1 MTCCGEESD
10 GNGLPKE
17 SLKVQK
23 QGFTD
28 IPCCLIFLVF
38 VGGMGYI
45 AAHAF
50 INGDIYRLYYGYDSY
65 GNTCGRKNSKIE
77 SLQKFNISN
86 NGRDMTDKTKVFFL
100 DIKNFKS
107 AISLCVKKCPES
119 TLSSNKDIKNFA
131 EKADSN
137 LCTYETD
144 VDEYESQANGKLG
157 PCPSLPVLAST
168 SILSRCVPD
177 LLKAKKTLDQANRTR
192 LGNVLTEYFSEV
204 SEFLRESVLD
214 FVKKWKE
221 VLIVCA
227 ITIVLAF
234 IFVFILRFI
243 ASVVAYLSM
252 IIAVVGAIAGTL
264 FVWWKFYDII
274 KREEKLKDYSIPF
287 INLDVSNKKVFLGLG
302 IFFSICTI
310 ILILI
315 VVVMFKRIRLVA
327 ALFHEAGKVFMNT
340 PTLLFQPVWTLLVLG
355 VYLLFWAMSMA
366 FLVSS
371 EPPKYRNDTMT
382 VEFKRDTKLTI
393 FYAYYFV
400 ALIWICEFIIA
411 CQQMVVAGTV
421 TDWYFDR
428 EKEFATFR
436 VLRSTKNL
444 ILFHLG
450 SVAFGSFIIL
460 LVKLPRAILMYID
473 QKTRGKKTKCAEF
486 MLKCCQCCL
495 WCLEKALKFLN
506 ENAYTIITIRKTNF
520 CKSACIA
527 LKIIASNILRVSA
540 INCVGNFI
548 LFLGKIGITAIG
560 VGVTI
565 VWLKFVR
572 GVDVGSRDDLELW
585 GIPVV
590 FMCVFSFLIAHC
602 FLSVYDMVIDSLLLC
617 FCEDM
622 RINDGSEEKPYFM
635 NKSLLVG
642 TFLDLSF
649 FFQPKIVFSKDNN
662 YRSITNLIEIA
673 SR

>member
-252 IIAVVGAIAGTL
+252 IIAVVGAI
-264 FVWWKFYDII
+264 
-274 KREEKLKDYSIPF
+274 
-287 INLDVSNKKVFLGLG
+287 
-302 IFFSICTI
+302 
-310 ILILI
+310 

-473 QKTRGKKTKCAEF
+473 QK
-486 MLKCCQCCL
+486 
-495 WCLEKALKFLN
+495 
-506 ENAYTIITIRKTNF
+506 
-520 CKSACIA
+520 
-527 LKIIASNILRVSA
+527 VSA

-635 NKSLLVG
+635 NKSLL
-642 TFLDLSF
+642 
-649 FFQPKIVFSKDNN
+649 KITKASEQHNN
-662 YRSITNLIEIA
+662 SN
-673 SR
+673 